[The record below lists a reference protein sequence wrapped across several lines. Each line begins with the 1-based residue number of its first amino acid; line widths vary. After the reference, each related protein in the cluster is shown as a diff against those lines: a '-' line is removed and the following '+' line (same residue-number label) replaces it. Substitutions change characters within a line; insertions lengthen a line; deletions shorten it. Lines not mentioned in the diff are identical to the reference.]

1 MKPKT
6 LLFGRIVR
14 RQTRIEQLFPPK
26 FNSSA
31 SQYRNVL
38 SSFWTA
44 SVNNTSKSIPRC
56 HLSRSYKAYFDNRLY
71 SSLSSGEKYPGSIK
85 NDKDEDDDNSNVN
98 FEYYDDSYDEGHNN
112 IHVDDLEATNNK
124 WNNSKDDSIST
135 QKRIWLDPNT
145 TIQDRVNRFVNQRL
159 GTLHPLDI
167 TLASVDLIR
176 ECGKMKSFEG
186 MKYAHDILDRLLEEK
201 RHVNSASY
209 SNNSKQHQLVWI
221 SERPFKVLMYGWA
234 NLCQTTPLAP
244 QRMREIIEL
253 MIQEAE
259 YDKVIKLEL
268 SKQGQES
275 TSLENQKEEEF
286 QTILENVSCQPTIE
300 IYNTMLQGL
309 VNASSRSIAAAGEA
323 EKLLNT
329 MRGRN
334 RKRGWHTKPN
344 SKSFTL
350 AITAFCQTNHRTAG
364 DRAEAI
370 LRQMIQYH
378 KVEKDLYYQET
389 GEEYNVNDVK
399 ENKRKIVTPDTVSYS
414 AVIQAHAQ
422 SDKESSAE
430 KALNLLSELL
440 SQSNDNPAL
449 SPDAFVFANTINAYA
464 KMAGRKKTRKGRLEA
479 AEKAEYILW
488 LMVEVLKQTT
498 EKHEEKSTEIGT
510 KNPFQLN
517 LIPFNACL
525 HAWAQSNVPES
536 ALRAEKLLQ
545 EMLKPK
551 FQEMS
556 GGIQPNTSSFNT
568 CMTVWAKAS
577 RRVSNAPE
585 KAEQLLNMMATGIDE
600 KGNDTKDKTNR
611 AIRAKPDV
619 RSYCIV
625 MSAYAKSNRKD
636 KASQARR
643 ILNTLLSLR
652 PENLTAVPFTT
663 VLNAVAH
670 SSTDVEGDQQA
681 DLQDWEEDDES
692 TINTDPYTI
701 ALETYLELQ
710 EDTYNIGVKAD
721 HIAYTTMLDVLGK
734 HTEKDSIE
742 RRQRIESVFDDARM
756 SGQVSSLVLHSL
768 LKVCPSQD
776 MIEALLEYTEPN
788 SIQNI
793 NVLPREWT
801 RNVGPKYRKL
811 ENKNKRY
818 QGKKKKRNRPPDKN

>member
-1 MKPKT
+1 MKPQK

-14 RQTRIEQLFPPK
+14 RQTGIEQLFPPK
-26 FNSSA
+26 LSLSA

-38 SSFWTA
+38 WSFWKA

-56 HLSRSYKAYFDNRLY
+56 HLSRSCPNNFDNCLY
-71 SSLSSGEKYPGSIK
+71 SSLSSGEKYPWSSK
-85 NDKDEDDDNSNVN
+85 NDKDEDDD
-98 FEYYDDSYDEGHNN
+98 SYDEGYNN
-112 IHVDDLEATNNK
+112 INFDDLQATNNK
-124 WNNSKDDSIST
+124 WHISKNDPIST
-135 QKRIWLDPNT
+135 NKRIWLDPST

-201 RHVNSASY
+201 RHVNNASSY
-209 SNNSKQHQLVWI
+209 SSNPKQHQLVWI

-234 NLCQTTPLAP
+234 NLCPTTPLAP
-244 QRMREIIEL
+244 KRMREIIEL

-275 TSLENQKEEEF
+275 TSLDNQKEEEF
-286 QTILENVSCQPTIE
+286 ETILENVSCQPTIE
-300 IYNTMLQGL
+300 IYNTILQGL
-309 VNASSRSIAAAGEA
+309 VSASSRSIAAAGEA

-378 KVEKDLYYQET
+378 KVEKDLYYNET
-389 GEEYNVNDVK
+389 GKEYNDNDVN
-399 ENKRKIVTPDTVSYS
+399 ENKRKIVTPDTISYS

-422 SDKESSAE
+422 SDKEGSAE

-498 EKHEEKSTEIGT
+498 EKKHEEKTFEIGT
-510 KNPFQLN
+510 KNAFQLN

-536 ALRAEKLLQ
+536 APRAEKLLQ
-545 EMLKPK
+545 EMLEPK

-556 GGIQPNTSSFNT
+556 GGVQPNTTSFNT
-568 CMTVWAKAS
+568 CMTAWAKAS

-600 KGNDTKDKTNR
+600 KGNDIKDTTNR

-643 ILNTLLSLR
+643 VLNTLLSLR

-681 DLQDWEEDDES
+681 VLQDWEEDDES

-710 EDTYNIGVKAD
+710 EDTYNVGVKAD
-721 HIAYTTMLDVLGK
+721 HIAYATMLDVLGK

-776 MIEALLEYTEPN
+776 MIEALLEYTDPN

-811 ENKNKRY
+811 ETNNKRY
-818 QGKKKKRNRPPDKN
+818 QGKTKKRNRPPHKKQTKIEMLK